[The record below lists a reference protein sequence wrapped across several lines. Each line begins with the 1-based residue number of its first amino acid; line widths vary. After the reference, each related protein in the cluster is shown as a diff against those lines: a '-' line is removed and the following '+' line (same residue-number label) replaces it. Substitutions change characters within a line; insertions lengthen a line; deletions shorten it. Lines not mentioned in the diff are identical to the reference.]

1 MIPELYKRFLCSGC
15 GVERGRFLCRVGT
28 EKDFSVVLCVSC
40 GLAHIHPRPEEEND
54 NFQSRDSGDYE
65 AVTGPLRSGFSYHH
79 NRLLGILGQHVPP
92 PGRLLEV
99 GGSGGSFLEAAH
111 RVGYEGWGVD
121 PASRVPTAPA
131 KGIRILKERVERVD
145 LPQDYFDVAVAIQV
159 IEHLH
164 SPRLLI
170 EKMVGALKPG
180 GYLYVETPNFG
191 ALARRFR
198 SPRFM
203 NLNVAPG
210 HWHLFN
216 ARNLKS
222 MVSPCGVFPIRSW
235 TFFKALSAYGDG
247 GLRPAMVLGLN
258 SVLGSMGL
266 ANTLA
271 FLGRKGGEG

>member
-1 MIPELYKRFLCSGC
+1 MNVVYRGSFVCSGC
-15 GVERGRFLCRVGT
+15 GVERGRFMCRVGP
-28 EKDFSVVLCVSC
+28 EKDFSLVICESC
-40 GLAHIHPRPEEEND
+40 GLAHIHPRPDQEKD
-54 NFQSRDSGDYE
+54 VYQSRDSGDYE
-65 AVTGPLRSGFSYHH
+65 AVTGPVRSGFSYHH
-79 NRLLGILGQHVPP
+79 NRLLGILSRKVPP

-121 PASRVPTAPA
+121 PASRLPAVPS
-131 KGIRILKERVERVD
+131 KGIRMIRERIERAD
-145 LPQDYFDVAVAIQV
+145 LPSNHFDVAVAIQV
-159 IEHLH
+159 IEHLQ

-180 GYLYVETPNFG
+180 GILYVETPNFG
-191 ALARRFR
+191 SLARRLR

-222 MVSPCGVFPIRSW
+222 MVFHCGVAPIRSW
-235 TFFKALSAYGDG
+235 TFFKALSAYGG
-247 GLRPAMVLGLN
+247 GVFRPAMVLGLN

-271 FLGRKGGEG
+271 FLGRKGAER